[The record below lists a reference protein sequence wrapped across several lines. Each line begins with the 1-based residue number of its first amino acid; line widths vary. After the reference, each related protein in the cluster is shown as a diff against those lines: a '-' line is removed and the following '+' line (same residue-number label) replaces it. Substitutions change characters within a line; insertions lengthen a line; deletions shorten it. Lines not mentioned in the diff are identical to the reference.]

1 MELFEEVFNGA
12 SIYDMLFFNIKA
24 VLEHPTLDDLKANNP
39 VLYERWKY
47 ISKSKYNAD
56 FDVVHGV
63 AGTFTDET
71 PQYTQRIYEEKAVYY
86 PEFCRIVAIT
96 YASIY
101 FKDTLKRFFK
111 KISNEDEY
119 IVLATFMDVLYQLS
133 SEGVQSNPPYFPNFC
148 GHNVINY
155 DIPLLIKRFLKYKE
169 RFREKLK
176 PSDDNGKPTKLL
188 PFNLKNSLAAKPWE
202 SKVIDTVNVWKFN
215 GNDYT
220 PLMLIADYLGLK
232 KTVDLDALPDVSRN
246 YWKIVKE
253 KPEEALEYVSLQ
265 SATQTNL
272 VIQLMNELRQ
282 L

>member
-1 MELFEEVFNGA
+1 MELFDEVFNKA

-24 VLEHPTLDDLKANNP
+24 VLEHPTLDNLKTNNP

-71 PQYTQRIYEEKAVYY
+71 PQYTQRIYEENAVYY

-96 YASIY
+96 YASLYSDNGQI
-101 FKDTLKRFFK
+101 KRFFK
-111 KISNEDEY
+111 KIANEDEY
-119 IVLATFMDVLYQLS
+119 TVIATFMDVLHQLS
-133 SEGVQSNPPYFPNFC
+133 SDGANSTPQIFPTFC
-148 GHNVINY
+148 GHNIIHY
-155 DIPLLIKRFLKYKE
+155 DIPLLIKRYLLHKE
-169 RFREKLK
+169 KFENNKQ
-176 PSDDNGKPTKLL
+176 L
-188 PFNLKNSLAAKPWE
+188 PFILKKCLSAKPWD
-202 SKVIDTVNVWKFN
+202 SAVIDTVNVWKFN

-220 PLMLIADYLGLK
+220 ALMLIADFLKLK
-232 KTVDLDALPDVSRN
+232 KTVDLETLQDVSKH
-246 YWKIVKE
+246 YWSMAVDKRQ
-253 KPEEALEYVSLQ
+253 EAVEYVALQ